1 MKNNKY
7 SYAILKHNCAY
18 LERESVLLENKYK
31 VTKKY
36 ALIEKLVH
44 KDGSENIAN
53 IYYSNDLEILSNRAK
68 NFISWYI
75 YPLGLCKNMQGYIRD
90 IDTSIAP
97 QNK

>member
-1 MKNNKY
+1 MKNNRY
-7 SYAILKHNCAY
+7 TYAIVKHNYAW

-31 VTKKY
+31 ATKKY

-44 KDGSENIAN
+44 KDGSESIAN

-68 NFISWYI
+68 GYISWYI

-90 IDTSIAP
+90 LDSSISL